1 MGSDTD
7 AACDRMHAVQDALL
21 HPDGAGLRTGGIP
34 FDVDPPMRSLATSA
48 LPLLLATLL
57 SGCAEAGTPIQ
68 TVHNVDLPR
77 FMGRWYVIGIIPT
90 RFERGSHN
98 PVETYRLDRKGNVCT
113 WYRYRPDRFDAPV
126 KLLKS
131 TGLVVPGTGNAEWK
145 VHFFGLFKAQYKVG
159 WLAPDYNQVLIVRDA
174 RDYLWYMARTP
185 TVAESDY
192 QAMLARAG
200 TLGYDVDRIE
210 RVPQR
215 WPETDAGRDTF
226 DGECE

>member
-1 MGSDTD
+1 
-7 AACDRMHAVQDALL
+7 
-21 HPDGAGLRTGGIP
+21 
-34 FDVDPPMRSLATSA
+34 MRSLAASA
-48 LPLLLATLL
+48 LPLLLALL
-57 SGCAEAGTPIQ
+57 LTGCAEARTPIP
-68 TVHNVDLPR
+68 TVQSVDLQR

-98 PVETYRLDRKGNVCT
+98 PVETYRLDRKGNICT
-113 WYRYRPDRFDAPV
+113 WYRYRPDSFDAPV
-126 KLLKS
+126 KLFGS

-145 VHFFGLFKAQYKVG
+145 VRFFGLFKAQYKIG
-159 WLAPDYNQVLIVRDA
+159 WLAEDDGQVLVVRDA

-185 TVAESDY
+185 TVPESDY

-215 WPETDAGRDTF
+215 WPETEAGADSF
-226 DGECE
+226 DGECK